1 MGAQPLA
8 MPSKVQV
15 SNSFQLEL
23 FWVKQFSYC
32 VFNYYFLQ
40 VVFTLVLSLLAVGE
54 ALLAVAL
61 SVWYVTSVFIAL
73 QNCDPQS
80 FFSQPPFT
88 CECSAG
94 FIDPPS
100 LLRTVYRFSGVSDCG
115 WLGRGVVSIHSV
127 LLALY
132 CTGAGVSLVL
142 MATAGKKLYSAG
154 KSGIYLVGFYDK
166 ANHLGDSW

>member
-1 MGAQPLA
+1 M
-8 MPSKVQV
+8 
-15 SNSFQLEL
+15 
-23 FWVKQFSYC
+23 
-32 VFNYYFLQ
+32 
-40 VVFTLVLSLLAVGE
+40 VFTLVLSIVVVGE

-61 SVWYVTSVFIAL
+61 SVWNVTSVFVAL
-73 QNCDPQS
+73 QNCNPQS

-100 LLRTVYRFSGVSDCG
+100 LLRTVYRFSGVSDCS
-115 WLGRGVVSIHSV
+115 WLERGMVSIHSL

-142 MATAGKKLYSAG
+142 MAAASKKLYAAG
-154 KSGIYLVGFYDK
+154 KSGIYLVGYYNGSLVTRPPAVQFLIAFAYSK
-166 ANHLGDSW
+166 